1 MPEEAVRVRRM
12 PKFVRPEV
20 YERERRAGLVGEGAR
35 EEARRRR

>member
-35 EEARRRR
+35 EEARGRR